1 MSAVLKIMK
10 ADLTKNFESY
20 GRMDPYAVVHW
31 TGGDETFELT
41 KTRVD
46 WNAHMNPVW
55 EHTCRPQRFEGF
67 ETVRIEVLEANVA
80 SKSTLCGEV
89 TCKVADLVGKGS
101 ALGIPSVSQAA
112 RHPETKLKLTLNGE
126 ETGTLCVEGMLVPLT
141 KNSRPSLSRIDPQLF
156 ETPVQRLGVSG
167 GTAPFF
173 KLVLRNPT
181 AEKSC
186 NYYIGKDLS
195 RASDEVDFYEEV
207 KLCAET
213 PSAAAMM
220 PVLRFTFDYAGVVA
234 LHEEGKETK
243 KPVELLVLQNLR
255 DGRKK
260 LRLLDIKIGQQT
272 AQAGWQGKSHAA
284 ALRQAVVDGL
294 TNSAGEGFRLEGFDG
309 QPASLTT
316 MDPLHDLGKK
326 NEKLSK
332 KAFRIMLQRMT
343 AASMLTFYLDLL
355 DHPLPSKAAL
365 EKELGRSETAEI
377 VLHQTLV
384 KVTGLAVA
392 CLKCPIPQKWIGSSV
407 ALGFDIG
414 QMPKRGE
421 EEMLR
426 SKTIVSIFDWGRSEL
441 NTIEKNAS
449 MSADDQHDRRKYWRF
464 YYGGILRLS
473 WEVARA
479 YYHRFCNVGGWDR
492 VAFMLY
498 DFDSMS
504 DNDFMGKVDVTVERT
519 KETTVQLELNQRLF
533 RLASGVARTE
543 WRCWKRV
550 AKLTYSIEWEEY
562 PKESRLVGA
571 WRVKL
576 VKASNLP
583 REDLYMLKGS
593 SDPLVEVVAYSDSFC
608 FRQRSTTKVR
618 TLNPSWSEVFELP
631 VARHG
636 GPMRASGVSFPF
648 TGFNK
653 I

>member
-55 EHTCRPQRFEGF
+55 EHTCRPQRFEGQKPRTLQDQAVYGAIICLDRLTQWSQGF

-101 ALGIPSVSQAA
+101 APGIPSVSQAA
-112 RHPETKLKLTLNGE
+112 RHPETQLKLTLNGE

-141 KNSRPSLSRIDPQLF
+141 NTSRPSLSRIDPQLF
-156 ETPVQRLGVSG
+156 ESPVQRLGVSG

-173 KLVLRNPT
+173 KLVLQNPT
-181 AEKSC
+181 AEKAC

-207 KLCAET
+207 KLCGET

-220 PVLRFTFDYAGVVA
+220 PLLRFTFDYAGVVA

-255 DGRKK
+255 DGRSK

-343 AASMLTFYLDLL
+343 AASMLMFYLDLL

-414 QMPKRGE
+414 QMPKRGQ

-449 MSADDQHDRRKYWRF
+449 MSADDQHDRRKPQPQHLEPWYCNR
-464 YYGGILRLS
+464 GESGEGSCLCSLCDAVVLTLS
-473 WEVARA
+473 IV
-479 YYHRFCNVGGWDR
+479 FCQM
-492 VAFMLY
+492 A
-498 DFDSMS
+498 
-504 DNDFMGKVDVTVERT
+504 
-519 KETTVQLELNQRLF
+519 
-533 RLASGVARTE
+533 A
-543 WRCWKRV
+543 
-550 AKLTYSIEWEEY
+550 
-562 PKESRLVGA
+562 
-571 WRVKL
+571 
-576 VKASNLP
+576 
-583 REDLYMLKGS
+583 
-593 SDPLVEVVAYSDSFC
+593 
-608 FRQRSTTKVR
+608 
-618 TLNPSWSEVFELP
+618 
-631 VARHG
+631 
-636 GPMRASGVSFPF
+636 
-648 TGFNK
+648 
-653 I
+653 